1 MVVPLEREVKVLAFT
16 PAGTEEYSTKDAVKM
31 MSEVELAVF
40 SWGADMA
47 AVSIVNTPDAV
58 QFHLADQQM
67 VAKVVFAY
75 PQA

>member
-1 MVVPLEREVKVLAFT
+1 MKIPLEREVKVLAFT
-16 PAGTEEYSTKDAVKM
+16 PSGTEEFSTKDAITM
-31 MSEVELAVF
+31 MMEVENSVF

-47 AVSIVNTPDAV
+47 AVSTVRTPDAI
-58 QFHLADQQM
+58 QFHLADQL